1 MFRKVSMFVVSCFV
15 FSSLMAQ
22 EENSEENQGEG
33 LFERSFLNVKASHNR
48 GDNTYPFGPKNTSMV
63 CLNPFITLGDLVVD
77 ADFSYGRSTKYA
89 GFLGSA
95 KCMSRITGNLPDFFN
110 NYYTDGISKAV
121 QKSYANTVYKPHFY
135 RSYARAIYTD
145 RAHDIKIIVG
155 DVATR
160 NTIGFQK
167 PFSGGGINIA
177 RQGGNGNVINPGLPI
192 VVTKLS
198 KAEVRLGDEILR
210 VRILP
215 PGVYTV
221 DDLGEEARLPGVT
234 IKLSDQMSRSE
245 TFTVDY
251 FSGYDMPDLGTDDF
265 DITIAFTHYW
275 NIDDPYKIR
284 YRNKPRFSGNYRF
297 TPIENV
303 TFALGAQGYNNSY
316 GLDFNVIF
324 KTPFGK
330 ISPNIGFTDTY
341 KGKRTLGGGIFYA
354 LPDNSY
360 GIHLEA
366 QIGATER
373 GYGDLGISD
382 EQSTDYDNYM
392 DKYFPGQ
399 ARKFGFR
406 NNPSSPENSRFVMVR
421 LYSDPISGF
430 TPGFIFRG
438 EWANNKKENT
448 NNFRDYS
455 VSLTK
460 SPFEGCM
467 VTAVAGLTY
476 DDPSKGRNQQSPDR
490 RLTLACS
497 IDLDSQVSIK
507 GTYSHLDQERMKKYG
522 SITFTPEALKGLELQ
537 TEYFRM
543 PGRSNP
549 VFSVKYDNEYFGV
562 KFEENIASSY
572 EDKKSATR
580 DGHKNNQTFM
590 FGTSL
595 TSQGFRAIKKNSFN
609 IIRTA
614 EDFKK

>member
-1 MFRKVSMFVVSCFV
+1 MFQKVSLLVVGCFV
-15 FSSLMAQ
+15 TSSLLAQ
-22 EENSEENQGEG
+22 ENSEESFFEG
-33 LFERSFLNVKASHNR
+33 SFLNVKASHNR

-63 CLNPFITLGDLVVD
+63 CFNPVLALGNFVID

-89 GFLGSA
+89 GYLKSA
-95 KCMSRITGNLPDFFN
+95 KGMSKITGNLPDFFN
-110 NYYTDGISKAV
+110 NYYTSGISKQV
-121 QKSYANTVYKPHFY
+121 QRGFKKTTDEAHFY
-135 RSYARAIYTD
+135 RSYTRALYND
-145 RAHDIKIIVG
+145 RAHNFQVVVG

-160 NTIGFQK
+160 NTIGFQQ

-192 VVTKLS
+192 VVTKMS
-198 KAEVRLGDEILR
+198 KAEVRLGNEILR
-210 VRILP
+210 VVILS
-215 PGVYTV
+215 PGTYTV
-221 DDLGEEARLPGVT
+221 DDLGEEARLPGVS
-234 IKLSDQMSRSE
+234 IKLSDQVSRSE
-245 TFTVDY
+245 TLKVDY

-265 DITIAFTHYW
+265 DLTIAFTHHW
-275 NIDDPYKIR
+275 DVDDPYKIR

-303 TFALGAQGYNNSY
+303 TFAFGAQGYNNSY

-324 KTPFGK
+324 MTPFGK

-341 KGKRTLGGGIFYA
+341 KGKKAAGAGIYYA
-354 LPDNSY
+354 LPENSY

-366 QIGATER
+366 ALSAKGR

-382 EQSTDYDNYM
+382 EKSEDYDRYM
-392 DKYFPGQ
+392 EKYFSPDDFNLFKNGSS
-399 ARKFGFR
+399 GF
-406 NNPSSPENSRFVMVR
+406 ENSRSAMVR
-421 LYSDPISGF
+421 VYTDPICGFIPGF
-430 TPGFIFRG
+430 TFRG
-438 EWANNKKENT
+438 DWANSHEKNT

-460 SPFEGCM
+460 SPFKGCL

-476 DDPSKGRNQQSPDR
+476 DEPTKGRNQQSPDR

-497 IDLDSQVSIK
+497 IDLNSEISVK

-522 SITFTPEALKGLELQ
+522 SITYTPEAIKGLELQ
-537 TEYFRM
+537 AEYSRM

-572 EDKKSATR
+572 ANKKAATK
-580 DGHKNNQTFM
+580 DGHKNNQMFM

-595 TSQGFRAIKKNSFN
+595 TSKGFRAMKKNNFN
-609 IIRTA
+609 VIRTT